1 MPCNTARGSKHEN
14 DGSFDPRGHDRE
26 CTVLLRLCPPQVAA
40 WQAVSVSQ
48 GAHFPKIVLR
58 VAMEDS
64 SAASPLP
71 LVSLVVRNVYTP
83 SQALALTVDARTL
96 VGELKRR
103 LSVEFPSRPSVE
115 SQKLIFGGKVCS
127 DDETLAHVL
136 VQMQSCQQK
145 ESDDQEEVEPV
156 VLHLLVHAT
165 SGERNKHDVQVKA
178 PVPEERHDAQDSPRP
193 RTRREPVSEPLSFRV
208 PPEVALNEAPAAS
221 PLAQHEQ
228 LNVFRQSMLMQQ
240 QMLVLQQIQYLQCLQ
255 LQQRHQHAVNNAVDV
270 QQPFGAFFVPPYGNY
285 YGMMQPPMGS
295 APAAQG
301 PVNVS
306 DPAHTQ
312 TPAAPAAEAAAAP
325 QERLMHVE
333 MVLEAYALLDFRMA
347 LKMAFML
354 FIIGQDTPVNRVL
367 LLMLLAFV
375 SYLHITG
382 ILAKVYEIYNRR
394 RRRNGVAAPD
404 EQAIPNAQG
413 GAAAGAGAAIANR
426 YGTLLRVLRI
436 SAERGFVHDVKYFV
450 VGLLLSLVPA
460 WHPQPN
466 QGAAPVVM
474 PDDVPLQEM

>member
-1 MPCNTARGSKHEN
+1 
-14 DGSFDPRGHDRE
+14 
-26 CTVLLRLCPPQVAA
+26 
-40 WQAVSVSQ
+40 
-48 GAHFPKIVLR
+48 
-58 VAMEDS
+58 MEDS

-83 SQALALTVDARTL
+83 SQALALTVGVQTL

-103 LSVEFPSRPSVE
+103 LSVEFPSRPSVA

-127 DDETLAHVL
+127 DDEALAHVL

-145 ESDDQEEVEPV
+145 EPDDHEQVEPV
-156 VLHLLVHAT
+156 VFHLLVHAT
-165 SGERNKHDVQVKA
+165 GNGERNKHDVQVKA
-178 PVPEERHDAQDSPRP
+178 PVPVPEERHDAQDSPRP
-193 RTRREPVSEPLSFRV
+193 RTRREPVPEPLSFSV
-208 PPEVALNEAPAAS
+208 PPEVTLNEAPAAS
-221 PLAQHEQ
+221 PLPLHEQ
-228 LNVFRQSMLMQQ
+228 QNVFRQSMLMQQ

-255 LQQRHQHAVNNAVDV
+255 LQQRHQHAVNNAADV

-285 YGMMQPPMGS
+285 YGMMRPPMVPAPVAQGS
-295 APAAQG
+295 ATASG
-301 PVNVS
+301 
-306 DPAHTQ
+306 PAHTQ
-312 TPAAPAAEAAAAP
+312 TPAAPAAEAVAAP
-325 QERLMHVE
+325 QERLMLVE
-333 MVLEAYALLDFRMA
+333 MVREAYALLDFRMA

-354 FIIGQDTPVNRVL
+354 FIIGQDTPVGRVL

-404 EQAIPNAQG
+404 EQAVPNAQG
-413 GAAAGAGAAIANR
+413 GVAAGAGAAIANR
-426 YGTLLRVLRI
+426 YGTLMRVLRI
-436 SAERGFVHDVKYFV
+436 SAERGFVHDVKYFM

-466 QGAAPVVM
+466 QGAAPVAM